1 MKQALGMIEIKGLST
16 GILIADTM
24 AKTANIRIYEIENT
38 KGLGYMTVK
47 AVGDV
52 GAINSA
58 ISAAKQEAMT
68 YGKYISSSVIPRP
81 NDFIYDAFLKDIS
94 SEEKIE
100 DDKEKEDVKSV
111 EIIEEKIEETTIKE
125 EMVEKEELET
135 EKEELETE
143 KEETSDTTVK
153 DEETEEIIEEKIEK
167 IEIEETSD
175 DKEENTK
182 STLKNTNNKKN
193 KKKK

>member
-1 MKQALGMIEIKGLST
+1 MKQALGMIEVRGLST

-24 AKTANIRIYEIENT
+24 AKTANIQIYDIENT

-47 AVGDV
+47 VVGDV
-52 GAINSA
+52 GAVNSA
-58 ISAAKQEAMT
+58 ISAAKQEAIE
-68 YGKYISSSVIPRP
+68 YGKYISSTVIPRP
-81 NDFIYDAFLKDIS
+81 NDFIYDTFLKDIS
-94 SEEKIE
+94 SYEKTK
-100 DDKEKEDVKSV
+100 DDREKEDVKSV
-111 EIIEEKIEETTIKE
+111 EIIEEKIEETTMKE
-125 EMVEKEELET
+125 EMV

>member
-38 KGLGYMTVK
+38 KGLGYMTIK

-58 ISAAKQEAMT
+58 ISAAKQEAMA

-111 EIIEEKIEETTIKE
+111 EIIEEKIEETTMKE
-125 EMVEKEELET
+125 EMVEKEELEI
-135 EKEELETE
+135 E